1 MNRTLKTEL
10 QKIGI
15 IFLAGFL
22 IYISLEVIFRTITNF
37 NGTVPPRGLLAMGIL
52 GGLVTVLLGYINEI
66 QPLRQLPF
74 WVHCIIGTLIVTGLE
89 WLTGRLLNVHL
100 GWHVWDYK
108 HLILSTPDG
117 QINLFFSLIWL
128 VLSPVAFW
136 LDDNIRNNYDILNNE
151 IPIIKNLKDSVEY
164 VELSRRYDKMIYKI
178 IKKHSKGDC
187 NET

>member
-52 GGLVTVLLGYINEI
+52 GGTVTVILGYINEI
-66 QPLRQLPF
+66 QPLRRLPF
-74 WVHCIIGTLIVTGLE
+74 LVHCIMGVIIVTGLE

-136 LDDNIRNNYDILNNE
+136 LDDNIRNNYDILNNY
-151 IPIIKNLKDSVEY
+151 IPIIENFKDSIRWVT
-164 VELSRRYDKMIYKI
+164 LSRAVDSAHYEI
-178 IKKHSKGDC
+178 IKKHSKGD
-187 NET
+187 